1 MLKQINIVING
12 YDFTLEVGYS
22 FIKGRPAKLYA
33 LPENC
38 YPEEPDEWI
47 IESASI
53 VNKQSGLDNIDF
65 LIEALEEDI
74 IEALE
79 EKLIDDE

>member
-22 FIKGRPAKLYA
+22 FTKGRPAKLYA

-38 YPEEPDEWI
+38 YPEDPDEWI

-53 VNKQSGLDNIDF
+53 VSDDGALDNIDF

-79 EKLIDDE
+79 EKLVDDE